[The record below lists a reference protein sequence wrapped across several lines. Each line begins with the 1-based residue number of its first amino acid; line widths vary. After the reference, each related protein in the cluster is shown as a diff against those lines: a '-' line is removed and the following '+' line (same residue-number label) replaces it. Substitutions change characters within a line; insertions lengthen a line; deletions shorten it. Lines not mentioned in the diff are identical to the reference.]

1 MARDFAR
8 VSAIDGIMWFGL
20 VHCRRSFLRERCEA
34 CARDVLVMRA
44 GGGCGGCGG
53 DDYDDYDNGDDDDD
67 DDHDLSHAPQPS
79 EKRPLASNARTV
91 NSARDT
97 SPLSS

>member
-20 VHCRRSFLRERCEA
+20 VHCRRSFLRQRCEA
-34 CARDVLVMRA
+34 CMRVRARCLMMRA
-44 GGGCGGCGG
+44 GGGCSVCGG
-53 DDYDDYDNGDDDDD
+53 NDDDDYAGD
-67 DDHDLSHAPQPS
+67 NDDHDLSHAPQPS

-91 NSARDT
+91 KSARDT